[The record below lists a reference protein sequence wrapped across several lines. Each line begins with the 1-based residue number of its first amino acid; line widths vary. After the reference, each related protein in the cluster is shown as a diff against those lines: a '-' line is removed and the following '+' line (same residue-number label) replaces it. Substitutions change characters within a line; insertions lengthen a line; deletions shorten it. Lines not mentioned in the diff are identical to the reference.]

1 ELEEVTIGHTQ
12 THESGSVSLSA
23 DTATRA
29 IKAKH
34 DRLVEGNLTVAIHYS
49 MNLIMLEPCIRGGDN
64 LVEEV
69 SSSVSLF
76 LIGVHD
82 CIGQDLDILMPRLA
96 RRHMNHTA
104 PWVSRCIAVRFTQGL
119 DQLLVVLDIVVR
131 RSLAV
136 IIVQPRRTATSFLSH
151 SPVSIGPLSYRI
163 LAVVESIRSLDVSPA
178 HLRHVRR
185 DDVHQLLSPVRG
197 NPRFGLVSRG
207 EDASLTLDR

>member
-1 ELEEVTIGHTQ
+1 TIGHTQ
-12 THESGSVSLSA
+12 THESGSVGLSA

-49 MNLIMLEPCIRGGDN
+49 MNLIMLEPYTRSRDDLIQ
-64 LVEEV
+64 EV
-69 SSSVSLF
+69 GPGISLF
-76 LIGVHD
+76 LVRIHDGVS
-82 CIGQDLDILMPRLA
+82 QDLDILMPRLA

-104 PWVSRCIAVRFTQGL
+104 PWVSRCIAVRFTQCL
-119 DQLLVVLDIVVR
+119 DQLIVVLDIVVR

-136 IIVQPRRTATSFLSH
+136 IIVQARSAESSFLSH

-163 LAVVESIRSLDVSPA
+163 LTVVESIRSLDVSPA

-197 NPRFGLVSRG
+197 NPRLCLVSRG